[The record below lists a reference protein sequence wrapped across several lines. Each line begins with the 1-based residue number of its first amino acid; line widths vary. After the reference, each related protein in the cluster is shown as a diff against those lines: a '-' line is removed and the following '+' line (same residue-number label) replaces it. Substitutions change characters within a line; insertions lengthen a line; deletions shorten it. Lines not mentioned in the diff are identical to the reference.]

1 MKNPKPKIDRDCRDH
16 KLAKYSLVEAMRE
29 AEKYEV
35 EVREIEKKIFDI
47 MTSDVG
53 MKLSCLQ
60 VRLAEIKPKYESA
73 LQQTGSSW
81 LWMSKTMNLAKK
93 K

>member
-1 MKNPKPKIDRDCRDH
+1 MKKPKPKIDLDRDH
-16 KLAKYSLVEAMRE
+16 KLAKYSLAEAMGE
-29 AEKYEV
+29 AEKYEN
-35 EVREIEKKIFDI
+35 EVREIEKEIFDI

-60 VRLAEIKPKYESA
+60 LRLAEIKPKYESA

-81 LWMSKTMNLAKK
+81 LWMLKTMMAKEK
-93 K
+93 